1 MKEALSAQ
9 IEGSEAVERDQFIP
23 EGVDGNDAGVD
34 ENDASPPDPCEF
46 AKSKVNMIQNACDFE
61 NCEDP
66 KVTLHG
72 QCQFEVDLGGQNPVT
87 IELDGKY
94 SLDLL
99 AKAGAFLGGKYKIV
113 SGGNDFNTKYGLY
126 GTAPAGTTFGG
137 EGPEIAAGEEP
148 AFYKVWCSEGSI
160 EISYNGVPIATIEG
174 DLTAEPITF
183 VNGVEQGEEDAGTT
197 EPDAGE
203 TDSGSGE
210 DASTTEPDAG
220 THEADSGSPLD
231 AGKPQADAGK
241 QPIEQPPGGCACS
254 VNGDPKTSGGQLA
267 LLFCLALLAL
277 LRRRKKTA

>member
-148 AFYKVWCSEGSI
+148 AFYKVWCSEGKI

-174 DLTAEPITF
+174 DPTAEPRTF
-183 VNGVEQGEEDAGTT
+183 VDGQEQG
-197 EPDAGE
+197 
-203 TDSGSGE
+203 GE
-210 DASTTEPDAG
+210 DASTTESDAG

-231 AGKPQADAGK
+231 GGHGIDAGKP
-241 QPIEQPPGGCACS
+241 PIEQPPGGCACS
-254 VNGDPKTSGGQLA
+254 VNGDPKISGGQLA
-267 LLFCLALLAL
+267 LFVLALLAL